1 MIYASTQN
9 EYVKKIKKLNTKKY
23 RDETGFFLVEGEH
36 LVLEAYK
43 SGRLEKL
50 VLLENDSFD
59 LNVPKIY
66 LTSNVMK
73 FISELETPPTIM
85 GICKKSADTLE
96 YGDKVLILDNIQD
109 PGNLGTIIR
118 SAVAFNVNTLIL
130 GNDCVDLYN
139 SKVVRA
145 SQGMLF
151 KINIARKNL
160 IDVIPDLKQKNYKI
174 FSTNVKNG
182 KSLKNVEKP
191 SKSAIIMGNEGL
203 GVKDEISS
211 LADEYLYIDMNTN
224 CESLNVAVA
233 TSIILYELDK

>member
-9 EYVKKIKKLNTKKY
+9 EYIKKIKKLNTKKY

-50 VLLENDSFD
+50 VLLENDLFD

-96 YGDKVLILDNIQD
+96 YGDKILILDNIQD

-211 LADEYLYIDMNTN
+211 LADEYLYIDMNAN

>member
-9 EYVKKIKKLNTKKY
+9 EYIKKIKKLNTKKY

-211 LADEYLYIDMNTN
+211 LADEYLYIDMNAN

>member
-9 EYVKKIKKLNTKKY
+9 EYIKKIKKLNTKKY

-139 SKVVRA
+139 SKVVRS

-211 LADEYLYIDMNTN
+211 LADEYLYIDMNAN

>member
-9 EYVKKIKKLNTKKY
+9 EYIKKIKKLNTKKY

-59 LNVPKIY
+59 LNVSKIY

-96 YGDKVLILDNIQD
+96 YGDKILILDNIQD

-160 IDVIPDLKQKNYKI
+160 IDFIPDLKQKNYKI

-182 KSLKNVEKP
+182 KSLKNVEKV
-191 SKSAIIMGNEGL
+191 SKFAIIMGNEGL

-211 LADEYLYIDMNTN
+211 LADEYLYIDMNAH

>member
-9 EYVKKIKKLNTKKY
+9 EYIKKIKKLNTKKY

-96 YGDKVLILDNIQD
+96 YGDKILILDNIQD

-160 IDVIPDLKQKNYKI
+160 IDFIPDLKQKNYKI

-211 LADEYLYIDMNTN
+211 LADEYLYIDMNAN